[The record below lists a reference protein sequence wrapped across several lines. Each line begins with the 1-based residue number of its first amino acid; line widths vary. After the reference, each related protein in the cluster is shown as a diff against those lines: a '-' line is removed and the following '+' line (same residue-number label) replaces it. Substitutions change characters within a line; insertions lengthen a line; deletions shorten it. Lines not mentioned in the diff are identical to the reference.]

1 MKFKSLKVRILS
13 SFSLLIAVFILFT
26 IYNYTTSNSIEQET
40 SVLVE
45 RDLTIMNA
53 SESIVTS
60 SSVRLSAALGYV
72 LTGDTTY
79 IDSFNYY
86 KEEADKYAKILQN
99 HTDNKELANL
109 IESGRSWTK
118 LVEEDVFAVYQ
129 AGDVDL
135 ARDNL
140 LAATDL
146 ISAVLSGYSE
156 TADYYNET
164 MQTAGAEVVQNTAN
178 SKMITVIVS
187 IFVILLGAFIATYT
201 ANLIARPINEVA
213 DRMKSLATGDLS
225 NEPLNVTEKD
235 EIGSLM
241 VSANDL
247 NARLKATIHSITD
260 AAETVAKSSN
270 ELVFVSTEVKENTSQ
285 VTSTMEELAAGT
297 EKQASAAADL
307 TESMQT
313 FTNSIELTTEES
325 LQLQRSSQSV
335 QQLTLSGR
343 SLMEQSTDQMAT
355 INRLMMDSVQKV
367 EGLNEQSA
375 EISNLVSVIDAI
387 SAQTNLLA
395 LNAAIE
401 AARAGEAGKGFAVVA
416 DEVRKLAE
424 QVQHSV
430 SDISSIVARIQGET
444 QNVTKS
450 LQTGYEE
457 VVKGSA
463 QIAETGTT
471 FNHISDAVDTM
482 LQSIDAISSNLS
494 TVLTQSGQIGL
505 STDEI
510 ASISQQSAAGVQQTT
525 ATTIQVGDTME
536 QVVSH
541 ANRLSTLADELDQN
555 VRQFKLS

>member
-26 IYNYTTSNSIEQET
+26 IYNYTTTNSIEQET
-40 SVLVE
+40 SLLVD
-45 RDLTIMNA
+45 RDLEILTA

-72 LTGDTTY
+72 LTGDKTY
-79 IDSFNYY
+79 IDSFNFY
-86 KEEADKYAKILQN
+86 KEEAEKYAKILEN
-99 HTDNKELANL
+99 HTDDPELAKL
-109 IESGRSWTK
+109 IESARSWTK

-146 ISAVLSGYSE
+146 ISSVLSGYSANADHYDE
-156 TADYYNET
+156 TIQASSA
-164 MQTAGAEVVQNTAN
+164 QVVQNTSN

-187 IFVILLGAFIATYT
+187 IFVILLGIFIATYT
-201 ANLIARPINEVA
+201 ANLIARPINAVA

-225 NEPLNVTEKD
+225 NEPLHIKEKD

-241 VSANDL
+241 MSANDL
-247 NARLKATIHSITD
+247 NERLKATIHSITD

-387 SAQTNLLA
+387 SSQTNLLA

-482 LQSIDAISSNLS
+482 LQSIDTISSNLS

-536 QVVSH
+536 QVVAH

>member
-99 HTDNKELANL
+99 HTDDQRLTDL

-135 ARDNL
+135 ARENL

-164 MQTAGAEVVQNTAN
+164 IQTAGAEVVQNTSNA
-178 SKMITVIVS
+178 KMITVIVS
-187 IFVILLGAFIATYT
+187 IFVVLLGAFIATYT
-201 ANLIARPINEVA
+201 ANVIARPINEVA

-260 AAETVAKSSN
+260 AAETVAKSSS

-285 VTSTMEELAAGT
+285 VTYTMEELASGT

>member
-26 IYNYTTSNSIEQET
+26 IYNYTTTNSIEQET
-40 SVLVE
+40 SLLVD
-45 RDLTIMNA
+45 RDLEILTA

-72 LTGDTTY
+72 LTGDKTY
-79 IDSFNYY
+79 IDSFNFY
-86 KEEADKYAKILQN
+86 KEEAEKYAKILEN
-99 HTDNKELANL
+99 HTDDPELAKL
-109 IESGRSWTK
+109 IESARSWTK

-146 ISAVLSGYSE
+146 ISSVLSGYSANADHYDE
-156 TADYYNET
+156 TIQASSA
-164 MQTAGAEVVQNTAN
+164 QVVQNTSN

-187 IFVILLGAFIATYT
+187 IFVILLGIFIATYT
-201 ANLIARPINEVA
+201 ANLIARPINAVA

-225 NEPLNVTEKD
+225 NEPLHIKEKD

-241 VSANDL
+241 MSANDL
-247 NARLKATIHSITD
+247 NERLKATIHSITD

-482 LQSIDAISSNLS
+482 LQSIDTISSNLS

-525 ATTIQVGDTME
+525 ATTLQVGDTME